1 MKKRDYSE
9 KLQDSVLNLRVF
21 SQNFGKAKKE
31 DIPQNALNIF
41 SLKLE
46 KYPYYDLQLNSRIE
60 T

>member
-21 SQNFGKAKKE
+21 NQNFGKTKKE

-41 SLKLE
+41 SVKLE